1 MTTYLLLRQRRRAV
15 GASGS
20 PLEAHCQWRQAQQR
34 RSVIVCTP
42 WSVTIIGLDYEK
54 AKLSKMLKSH
64 LESISLYPHRCKS
77 LNGRT
82 DQNIGAAKRGQ
93 WSRWLKWLKKTVRRP
108 ARQKCWQ
115 NHHKCSCVTVW
126 LVKDGSA
133 APLIWLKAKPTDNKD
148 DHNKPLS

>member
-42 WSVTIIGLDYEK
+42 RSVTIIGLDYEK

-115 NHHKCSCVTVW
+115 NHHHCRNSIIIVAASQSVTSQRRVGCTPH
-126 LVKDGSA
+126 LVKS
-133 APLIWLKAKPTDNKD
+133 KTYRQ
-148 DHNKPLS
+148 